1 MKHFMPPI
9 VILCAAVHFAG
20 CARPGFYQAGRSAEQ
35 CECDIRQCISEAEEY
50 SLSQS
55 SAGAA
60 APIGFRPATLTGL
73 CMQARGYEYVDANT
87 LPKDRRRI
95 KATAPFEEYWAIDGG
110 TTAPDD
116 RSALAAQNP
125 KDGGDI
131 TSPGKPIGYRAM
143 QDESGKYIFIPVY
156 EHEQAEETDHPQL
169 AGGDK

>member
-1 MKHFMPPI
+1 MRHFMTPI
-9 VILCAAVHFAG
+9 VILAAVLSFAG
-20 CARPGFYQAGRSAEQ
+20 CSMPGFYQAGRTAEQ
-35 CECDIRQCISEAEEY
+35 CEYDLRQCVSEAEEY

-60 APIGFRPATLTGL
+60 ATRGFRPATLTGL
-73 CMQARGYEYVDANT
+73 CMRAKGYEYLDANT

-95 KATAPFEEYWAIDGG
+95 RATAPFEEYWAIDGG

-116 RSALAAQNP
+116 RGTLSAQNS
-125 KDGGDI
+125 KAGGDNA
-131 TSPGKPIGYRAM
+131 SPGKPIGYRAL

-169 AGGDK
+169 AGGDR